1 MPRESERDRALR
13 HMLEAVRRIVASWHD
28 GWIEHDGDVDELYQ
42 LEEALR
48 GLDQA
53 ELVASIAD
61 RAKSGE
67 GV

>member
-1 MPRESERDRALR
+1 MPSERERAQRQLV
-13 HMLEAVRRIVASWHD
+13 ESVRRVVDSWRD

-48 GLDQA
+48 DLDQA